1 MLLHAAGY
9 RRRALLVGSGHHIE
23 DVAHA
28 LTDEVHAPVEMVG
41 FISLTP
47 RPDNGLRS
55 LGRIEDLA
63 AVLDSQ
69 RVQEVIIADPEFP
82 QDQAVELVDQCHQR
96 GVTVRI
102 APSTMEILVHRAEF
116 VPGTS
121 VPLFELR
128 PPVFDGFD
136 YVVKRTF
143 DFVGSVVLLV
153 VLSPLLLL
161 ISIAVFISS
170 RGPILYRS
178 RRPGIGGAPFSC
190 FKFRTMRSGADQQ
203 QADIESLNEASGPL
217 FKIRDDPRMTS
228 VGRFLRRFSLDELP
242 QLLNVLLGQMSLVG
256 PRPLPQR
263 DFDQLDEWHKKRYLV
278 LPGVTGLWQVSGR
291 SELDFDDLVRLD
303 FLYLER
309 WSVALDLT
317 ILVKTVPAVFS
328 RRGASRPLPEPEDSY
343 AAGVRVALPL
353 VIPTLLIGASFGVS
367 ASTAGWGTLAP
378 VVMSAIVFSGAAQFA
393 TLAVLGGGG
402 NVVAAIVA
410 ATLVASRFLAI
421 SVAIGP
427 SMRGGPLRRAV
438 EGQAVVDAS
447 LSLGKIAEG
456 RYGPRRLIG
465 STAPQYA
472 GWLAGSIAGALL
484 GGQIADPKALGLDAL
499 FPAFFL
505 VLVVGE
511 LNDRAA
517 RVSAAA
523 GGLIA
528 LALIPLTPPGIP
540 VICACAG
547 VLAGRLVARS

>member
-1 MLLHAAGY
+1 VANTTTPTKPSTRTSSNGSTVVDESYPLTPVDVRRKRPPLLSFLLRAETLRNVTRIVTLLALDFAGLFLAIFTALMLKAYFRSDVLAWRVSFEEAKSLIAFAYLVTALLFARSGVYAERAQRPGLPKIVTSLFQVTVVALIYAVVNGEQYSSYYIFYGTLFFAIVYVGSIRWAYEKVTGVLLRAAGY
-9 RRRALLVGSGHHIE
+9 RRRALLVGSGRHIE

-28 LTDEVHAPVEMVG
+28 LVDEVHAPVEMVG

-69 RVQEVIIADPEFP
+69 RVQEVIIADPDFP

-136 YVVKRTF
+136 YAIKRTF
-143 DFVGSVVLLV
+143 DFLGSLFLV
-153 VLSPLLLL
+153 ILLSPLLLL
-161 ISIAVFISS
+161 IALAVFISS

-178 RRPGIGGAPFSC
+178 QRPGIGGAPFSC

-242 QLLNVLLGQMSLVG
+242 QLFNVLLGQMSLVG

-263 DFDQLDEWHKKRYLV
+263 DYDQLEEWHKKRYLV
-278 LPGVTGLWQVSGR
+278 LPGITGLWQVSGR

-328 RRGASRPLPEPEDSY
+328 RRGA
-343 AAGVRVALPL
+343 
-353 VIPTLLIGASFGVS
+353 F
-367 ASTAGWGTLAP
+367 
-378 VVMSAIVFSGAAQFA
+378 
-393 TLAVLGGGG
+393 
-402 NVVAAIVA
+402 
-410 ATLVASRFLAI
+410 
-421 SVAIGP
+421 
-427 SMRGGPLRRAV
+427 
-438 EGQAVVDAS
+438 
-447 LSLGKIAEG
+447 
-456 RYGPRRLIG
+456 
-465 STAPQYA
+465 
-472 GWLAGSIAGALL
+472 
-484 GGQIADPKALGLDAL
+484 
-499 FPAFFL
+499 
-505 VLVVGE
+505 
-511 LNDRAA
+511 
-517 RVSAAA
+517 
-523 GGLIA
+523 
-528 LALIPLTPPGIP
+528 
-540 VICACAG
+540 
-547 VLAGRLVARS
+547 